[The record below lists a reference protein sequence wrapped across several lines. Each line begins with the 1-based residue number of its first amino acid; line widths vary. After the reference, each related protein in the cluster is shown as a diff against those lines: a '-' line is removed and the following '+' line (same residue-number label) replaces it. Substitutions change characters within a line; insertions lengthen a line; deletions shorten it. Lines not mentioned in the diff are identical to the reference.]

1 MLKNTNTN
9 IEGKEVKYYIEDR
22 SYEKGFE
29 DGYNEAHLD
38 IVETLPKF
46 KYFLITVMDREII
59 TSRFRTRDEA
69 RRMMRKQFIEA
80 GGDIE
85 ENNDYA
91 TLNEDSAWVND
102 GDNHSDF
109 DWRVVEVS
117 EIPIFS

>member
-9 IEGKEVKYYIEDR
+9 TNIKGKEFTMS
-22 SYEKGFE
+22 SY
-29 DGYNEAHLD
+29 
-38 IVETLPKF
+38 KF
-46 KYFLITVMDREII
+46 FLIIVMDREI
-59 TSRFRTRDEA
+59 TAFRFRTRDEA
-69 RRMMRKQFIEA
+69 RNEMRRQFIEA

-91 TLNEDSAWVND
+91 SLNEDSAWVND

-109 DWRVVEVS
+109 DWRVVEVN